1 MNIGFIGLGNVG
13 ANLATNLIQ
22 DDFQLHVH
30 DLNFDAALPLIEKG
44 ACWAKSPKI
53 LAEKSD
59 LVITCLP
66 SPKMV
71 CDGRKKWRFFRI
83 KKQGNLD

>member
-13 ANLATNLIQ
+13 MSLASNLIQ
-22 DDFQLHVH
+22 DSFQLHVH

-44 ACWAKSPKI
+44 ASWAKSPQV

-66 SPKMV
+66 SPQVV
-71 CDGRKKWRFFRI
+71 CDVM
-83 KKQGNLD
+83 

>member
-13 ANLATNLIQ
+13 MGLTSNLIQ
-22 DDFQLHVH
+22 DSCQLHVH
-30 DLNFDAALPLIEKG
+30 DLNFGAALNLIEKG
-44 ACWAKSPKI
+44 ASWAESPQV

-66 SPKMV
+66 SPQVV
-71 CDGRKKWRFFRI
+71 CDVMEGERYS
-83 KKQGNLD
+83 